1 MLPAARIGDTI
12 THDKLVPSG
21 VIGPPMPGAT
31 LTVIIEGM
39 PAACLGDFVTCT
51 GMTTPG
57 PMHPPQAGPPPAIPP
72 SMPIAAGSA
81 TVLIGGRPAARW
93 IMDTGG
99 CGVFL
104 GDPKLLVTR
113 KVMLG

>member
-1 MLPAARIGDTI
+1 MLPPARIGDTI

-72 SMPIAAGSA
+72 SMPIVAGSA

-93 IMDTGG
+93 ISDTGG
-99 CGVFL
+99 CGAFL
-104 GDPKLLVTR
+104 GDEKLLLTR
-113 KVMLG
+113 KVFVG

>member
-1 MLPAARIGDTI
+1 
-12 THDKLVPSG
+12 
-21 VIGPPMPGAT
+21 
-31 LTVIIEGM
+31 
-39 PAACLGDFVTCT
+39 
-51 GMTTPG
+51 
-57 PMHPPQAGPPPAIPP
+57 
-72 SMPIAAGSA
+72 MPIAAGSA